1 MGPEKAGRLATSI
14 PREEECQENQGV
26 ARLSSY
32 SAQGVSCRK
41 AMRRQSNS
49 TSTGGR
55 DQPRRGNGS
64 FLHAPSCNLRG
75 EEWSRLEGWPRK
87 AKHVAPHPAR
97 LPHPVTF

>member
-49 TSTGGR
+49 TPNRRPGPTQEREWILSARPQLQPPGGGMV
-55 DQPRRGNGS
+55 PVRRQS
-64 FLHAPSCNLRG
+64 
-75 EEWSRLEGWPRK
+75 EEG
-87 AKHVAPHPAR
+87 
-97 LPHPVTF
+97 

>member
-26 ARLSSY
+26 ARTSSY

-49 TSTGGR
+49 TFQAAGTNPGEGMDPFCTPPVATSGGR
-55 DQPRRGNGS
+55 NG
-64 FLHAPSCNLRG
+64 PG
-75 EEWSRLEGWPRK
+75 
-87 AKHVAPHPAR
+87 
-97 LPHPVTF
+97 